1 MLQTWIKLFFRNSKK
16 NWLNLV
22 VNISG
27 LTLGFAGLLIVLLYF
42 NDELSYNKLNP
53 DRNEIFRVIHK
64 MSDGDV
70 WATSTKVE
78 GAKYEEDIPEIED
91 YYLSNS
97 WYENAL
103 VKVNDKKIYTRDIL
117 EGRPNFFDFFPF
129 KIIEGNTTTFKQA
142 RNTIAISQQQAE
154 IFFGNESAIGKSI
167 DLSNRIFTVTTVY
180 QIEGKHYF
188 MPEMVIQYEKQPLE
202 SRWGNFS
209 NTLFVKTIK
218 NPELEDLE
226 EKALAIWYEN
236 EVLPSAKKQ
245 GITPE
250 KFMEKYGT
258 TPVFES
264 LNDIRLKTI
273 SDDSGPEGSGNYQL
287 ILIMLSLSILLI
299 IISCVNFIN
308 LSIAS
313 ATQRA
318 KEVGIKKTFG
328 LSKGTLIRQ
337 YALEIVLQSFVA
349 FILSLLLVELIL
361 PYFNH
366 FMNKEISILDIGL
379 LIKIGV
385 LTFLISLFIGIVP
398 AIYISKFKS
407 VEVLKGNISRSK
419 KGVFAR
425 NIMLGIQFLISGFF
439 LTGSIIINKQ
449 VGYMIE
455 KDLGFNGDQ
464 VIMISMNKYKDRYK
478 NYLLAK
484 NELIKHPNIEAVTS
498 NSFIIGGGSS
508 NSTNFNYKDLSV
520 QTNANAIEYNYLD
533 VMNIKLLKGRGLQEE
548 IASDTIKNILI
559 NETLAK
565 ALHIYDDPIGKKLS
579 AGFQGDN
586 NDGKNL
592 IIVGMVKDY
601 HVTGLDGKIP
611 PTAFMH
617 WNSFDWMKQNFWT
630 IQLKVKPTNVSE
642 TLGFIE
648 DYWKENIEQGYPFN
662 PIFVNKRFSRTYRK
676 YQKQQ
681 TLFFILT
688 SIVIIISLLGLF
700 ALATLTIQQRL
711 KEVAIRKT
719 LGASVKEI
727 MFELLKSFLKITII
741 ASVTLIPI
749 AYYFMQNW
757 LDNFVYR
764 IDMPIWPYIITPIIL
779 VVLVFIVVGV
789 KALNATKIDLI
800 KYLKFE

>member
-1 MLQTWIKLFFRNSKK
+1 MLQTWLKLFFRNSKK

-53 DRNEIFRVIHK
+53 DKNEIFRVIHK
-64 MSDGDV
+64 MSDGEV
-70 WATSTKVE
+70 WANSTKIE
-78 GAKYEEDIPEIED
+78 GAKYIEDIPEIKA

-97 WYENAL
+97 WYDNILA
-103 VKVNDKKIYTRDIL
+103 KANDKQIYTRDIL
-117 EGRPNFFDFFPF
+117 EGTPNFFDFFPF
-129 KIIEGNTTTFKQA
+129 KIIEGNVATFKQT
-142 RNTIAISQQQAE
+142 RNNIAISQKQAE
-154 IFFGNESAIGKSI
+154 IFFGKESAIGKSI
-167 DLSNRIFTVTTVY
+167 ELAERLFTVTTVY
-180 QIEGKHYF
+180 KIEGKHYF
-188 MPEMVIQYEKQPLE
+188 MPEMVIQYEKPILNAP
-202 SRWGNFS
+202 WGNFS
-209 NTLFVKTIK
+209 NTLFVKTIE
-218 NPELEDLE
+218 NPEMEDLE
-226 EKALAIWYEN
+226 KKALAVWYKN
-236 EVLPSAKKQ
+236 EVLPSAKRD

-250 KFMEKYGT
+250 EFMEKYGT
-258 TPVFES
+258 TPLFES
-264 LNDIRLKTI
+264 LEDIRLKTI
-273 SDDSGPEGSGNYQL
+273 SDDPGPEGSGNYQL
-287 ILIMLSLSILLI
+287 ILIMLSLSVLLI

-318 KEVGIKKTFG
+318 KEVGVKKTFG
-328 LSKGTLIRQ
+328 LSKATLIRQ
-337 YALEIVLQSFVA
+337 YALEIVLQSFIA
-349 FILSLLLVELIL
+349 FVLSLLLVELIL
-361 PYFNH
+361 PYFNE
-366 FMNKEISILDIGL
+366 FMNKEISILEIDLLLKVGVLAIVISL
-379 LIKIGV
+379 LI
-385 LTFLISLFIGIVP
+385 GIIP
-398 AIYISKFKS
+398 AIYLSKFKS

-449 VGYMIE
+449 VGYMID
-455 KDLGFNGDQ
+455 KDLGFKGDQ
-464 VIMISMNKYKDRYK
+464 VVMVSMNKYKDRYK

-484 NELIKHPNIEAVTS
+484 NELIKHPNIETITS

-508 NSTNFNYKDLSV
+508 NSTNFNYKDISV

-533 VMNIKLLKGRGLQEE
+533 VMNIKLVKGRGFQEE

-565 ALHIYDDPIGKKLS
+565 ALNIYDDPIGKKLN
-579 AGFQGDN
+579 AGFQGEN

-592 IIVGMVKDY
+592 QVIGVVKDY
-601 HVTGLDGKIP
+601 HITGLDGKIP

-617 WNSFDWMKQNFWT
+617 WNSFDWMKRNFWT
-630 IQLKVKPTNVSE
+630 IQFKVKPDNVSE

-648 DYWKENIEQGYPFN
+648 EYWKENIEQGYPFN
-662 PIFVNKRFSRTYRK
+662 PVFVDKRFARTYKK

-727 MFELLKSFLKITII
+727 MFELIKSFLKITVI
-741 ASVTLIPI
+741 ASVILIPI

-757 LDNFVYR
+757 LNNFVYR
-764 IDMPIWPYIITPIIL
+764 IDMPVWPYIATPIVL
-779 VVLVFIVVGV
+779 VLLVFIVVGV